1 MENPV
6 CPLSPPGAPSE
17 IFIRTRGREGHFVY
31 RKCRECGFV
40 FLSPRPDEQEM
51 QTYYSP
57 EYYGEGAH
65 KFRRSLEA
73 VRLYFVQRRV
83 RRVQKFFPR
92 PGTVI
97 DIGCGQGTFLLRLR
111 EQGWECH
118 GSELNE
124 ESASRARRS
133 GISVAVGEFDKDQFL
148 PETIDLISLWH
159 VIEHLADP
167 LKTLSALRP
176 LLKKGGI
183 VAISTPN
190 IDSLQARI
198 TARRWFHL
206 DPPRHLCLFSPHTLE
221 TLMKSLGFRLVN
233 FYHFSMEQNPYG
245 WLQSL
250 LNIMGLPE
258 NDLYRRLKNSSGPK
272 GIRSSW
278 FDRGVTFFFTGLLLP
293 FCILLSVLMAAIRRG
308 GTIEAY
314 FRLEE
319 DRA

>member
-17 IFIRTRGREGHFVY
+17 IFIRTPGREGHFVY

-51 QTYYSP
+51 RTYYSP

-65 KFRRSLEA
+65 KFWRWLEA

-83 RRVQKFFPR
+83 RRVQEYFPR

-97 DIGCGQGTFLLRLR
+97 DIGCGQGTFLRLLQ

-118 GSELNE
+118 GTELNE

-133 GISVAVGEFDKDQFL
+133 GIPVAVGEFDKRQFL
-148 PETIDLISLWH
+148 PETIDLISLWQ
-159 VIEHLADP
+159 VIEHLPDP

-190 IDSLQARI
+190 IDSVQARI

-206 DPPRHLCLFSPHTLE
+206 DPPRHLCLFSPQTLE
-221 TLMKSLGFRLVN
+221 GMMKSLGFRL
-233 FYHFSMEQNPYG
+233 FALHHFSMEQNPYG

-250 LNIMGLPE
+250 LNLMSLPE
-258 NDLYRRLKNSSGPK
+258 NDLYGRLKNASGQK
-272 GIRSSW
+272 GARSSW
-278 FDRGVTFFFTGLLLP
+278 FNTGVTFFFAGLLLP
-293 FCILLSVLMAAIRRG
+293 FCILVSTLMAAMRRG

-314 FRLEE
+314 FRLE
-319 DRA
+319 DGRA